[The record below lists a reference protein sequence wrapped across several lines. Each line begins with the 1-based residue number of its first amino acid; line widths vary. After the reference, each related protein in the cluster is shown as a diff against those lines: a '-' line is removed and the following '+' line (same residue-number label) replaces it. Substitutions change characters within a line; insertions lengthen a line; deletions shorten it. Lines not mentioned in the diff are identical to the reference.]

1 MGRLHQ
7 SRGGFTLIELSI
19 VLVIIGLIV
28 GGVLVG
34 QDLIR
39 AAGLKSV
46 ITDVNRY
53 VTAIHTFQTKY
64 NNELPGDM
72 PDATNYW
79 GTSLWCPTGN
89 STPGSTLTCNGN
101 GDSQI
106 GSGAFAQ
113 DGPGA
118 GDAEAMLVWQHLAN
132 AGLVGGGYT
141 GFPASPIYQ
150 PGVNIPQSG
159 AFPNAGFTIFYY
171 GPISTGPLF
180 FVGGGISHVIL
191 FGGKSPYLVDNWAG
205 TAAYPVLS
213 TQDAYNI
220 DTKIDDGM
228 PGTGKVFSLPKGS
241 DFTPTGTPTAACATG
256 GPSAAATAT
265 YDFTQT
271 GPQCALL
278 FVTGF

>member
-1 MGRLHQ
+1 MQ
-7 SRGGFTLIELSI
+7 KSGFTLVELSI
-19 VLVIIGLIV
+19 VLVIIGLVI

-39 AAGLKSV
+39 AAQLKSV
-46 ITDVNRY
+46 ITNVNQY
-53 VTAIHTFQTKY
+53 VTAVHTFQTKY

-72 PDATNYW
+72 ADATTFW
-79 GTSLWCPTGN
+79 GASLWCPTGN
-89 STPGSTLTCNGN
+89 SSPGSTLTCNGD
-101 GDSQI
+101 GDGKI
-106 GSGAFAQ
+106 GAGAFAQ

-118 GDAEAMLVWQHLAN
+118 GDSEAMLVWQHLAN
-132 AGLVGGGYT
+132 AGLVSGGYT
-141 GFPASPIYQ
+141 GFLAAPVYQ

-171 GPISTGPLF
+171 GPISNGPLF
-180 FVGGGISHVIL
+180 FIGNGISHVIL
-191 FGGKSPYLVDNWAG
+191 FGGQSPYLVDNWTG

-220 DTKIDDGM
+220 DTKIDDGK
-228 PGTGKVFSLPKGS
+228 PGAGNVFSLPKGS
-241 DFTPTGTPTAACATG
+241 NFAPGSASVCTTGSPA
-256 GPSAAATAT
+256 AAATAT

-278 FVTGF
+278 FVAGF